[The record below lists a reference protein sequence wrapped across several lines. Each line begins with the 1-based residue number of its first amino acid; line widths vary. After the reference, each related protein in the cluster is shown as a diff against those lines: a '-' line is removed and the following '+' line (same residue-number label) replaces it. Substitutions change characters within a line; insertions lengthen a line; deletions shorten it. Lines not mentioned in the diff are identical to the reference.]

1 MANSFS
7 VKHSPDLI
15 PRRRSLVTPTDV
27 KEARLSLTVSCLI
40 RFQIAWLDE
49 SNSVIADGTSAVQE
63 LMADGK
69 RFNSVSTL
77 RFTARAEHDGANFT
91 CQAQNSANR
100 QPQSASI
107 G

>member
-1 MANSFS
+1 M
-7 VKHSPDLI
+7 H
-15 PRRRSLVTPTDV
+15 RLV
-27 KEARLSLTVSCLI
+27 
-40 RFQIAWLDE
+40 RFQITWLDE
-49 SNSVIADGTSAVQE
+49 SNSVIAEGTSAVQE

-69 RFNSVSTL
+69 RFNSISTL

-107 G
+107 R

>member
-100 QPQSASI
+100 QPRSESI

>member
-100 QPQSASI
+100 QPRSASI